1 MQDLR
6 SKLIR
11 GVSWSALQRL
21 GSQAIQGV
29 VFLVLARLLTP
40 KDFGLLSLAL
50 VYVGFLQIFVE
61 QGVGDA
67 VIQKHAL
74 EPVFVD
80 TAFWINLLSGFIF
93 CGVGWA
99 ASGVVA
105 TLFGQPELA
114 PVLRYLSLL
123 FPLNALAIVPLCL
136 LRRELRFQS
145 LALCTILQA
154 LAGGA
159 AAVFLAMRGA
169 GVWSLV
175 GQQFAASGV
184 AVAVM
189 ACATDWRPRLVMCRR
204 SFQELLWFGSNVSGV
219 NLLNLFN
226 RQADNLIIGY
236 FLGPVAL
243 GYYAI
248 AYQVLVNVSNLF
260 VGTIN
265 SLALPLFARLQHD
278 PARFRATVLQF
289 TRVTCLV
296 SAPVFYGISALAPEA
311 LTLCFGHKWAAS
323 APSLQVLCLI
333 GLLYAGFYF
342 HGPILT
348 AVGKP
353 QWNLFLNALQAVG
366 NGAAFLIGVRW
377 GILGVAT
384 AYVARAYLMAPIH
397 FWVLR
402 REAGLEIGAY
412 AKQFLPAGVASIIM
426 MLGLAAL
433 KFTPWWTLPPT
444 VALALAVV
452 AGGVFYLGAICALE
466 PSLRARVRHWL
477 TVASNGRPVAVPA
490 DVSTR

>member
-1 MQDLR
+1 MHDLR
-6 SKLIR
+6 SKTIR

-29 VFLVLARLLTP
+29 VFLLLARWLTP

-50 VYVGFLQIFVE
+50 IYLGFLQIFVE

-67 VIQKHAL
+67 VIQRHEI
-74 EPVFVD
+74 EPAFVD
-80 TAFWINLLSGFIF
+80 TAFWINLLSGLVF

-99 ASGVVA
+99 ASGAVA
-105 TLFGQPELA
+105 QLFGQPELA
-114 PVLRYLSLL
+114 PVLRCLSLL

-159 AAVFLAMRGA
+159 AAVFLALRGA
-169 GVWSLV
+169 GLWSLV
-175 GQQFAASGV
+175 GQQFVASVV
-184 AVAVM
+184 AVIVM
-189 ACATDWRPRLVMCRR
+189 ASATDWRPRLVICRR
-204 SFQELLWFGSNVSGV
+204 SFQELLWFGGNVSGV

-248 AYQVLVNVSNLF
+248 AYQILVNVSNLF

-265 SLALPLFARLQHD
+265 SIALPLFARLQND
-278 PARFRATVLQF
+278 PARFQATVLQF

-296 SAPVFYGISALAPEA
+296 SAPIFYGISALAPEA

-353 QWNLFLNALQAVG
+353 QWNLFLNALQAAG

-397 FWVLR
+397 LWVLR
-402 REAGLEIGAY
+402 REAGLDIGAY
-412 AKQFLPAGVASIIM
+412 AKQFLPAGVASVAM
-426 MLGLAAL
+426 MLGIAAL
-433 KFTPWWTLPPT
+433 RLTPLQTLPP
-444 VALALAVV
+444 VAALGLAVFM
-452 AGGVFYLGAICALE
+452 GGAFYLGVIFALE
-466 PSLRARVRHWL
+466 PSLRVRSRRL
-477 TVASNGRPVAVPA
+477 FVGAAAAPA
-490 DVSTR
+490 G

>member
-1 MQDLR
+1 M
-6 SKLIR
+6 IR

-29 VFLVLARLLTP
+29 VFLLLARLLTP

-50 VYVGFLQIFVE
+50 VYLGFLQIFVE
-61 QGVGDA
+61 QGMGDA
-67 VIQKHAL
+67 IIQKHEL

-80 TAFWINLLSGFIF
+80 TAFWINLSSGFVF

-99 ASGVVA
+99 ASGAVA

-114 PVLRYLSLL
+114 PVLRCLSLL

-136 LRRELRFQS
+136 LRRELRFPA

-154 LAGGA
+154 LSGGA
-159 AAVFLAMRGA
+159 VALFLAARGA

-175 GQQFAASGV
+175 GQQFVASGV

-189 ACATDWRPRLVMCRR
+189 AFATDWRPRLMMCRR
-204 SFQELLWFGSNVSGV
+204 SFKELLWFGSNVSGV

-248 AYQVLVNVSNLF
+248 AYQILVNVSNLF

-265 SLALPLFARLQHD
+265 SLALPLFARLQHE
-278 PARFRATVLQF
+278 PARLRATVLQF

-323 APSLQVLCLI
+323 APSLQVLCLV

-342 HGPILT
+342 HGPLLA

-353 QWNLFLNALQAVG
+353 QWNLFLNALQAAG

-397 FWVLR
+397 LWVLR

-412 AKQFLPAGVASIIM
+412 VKQFLPAGVASVVM

-433 KFTPWWTLPPT
+433 KFAPLPALPP
-444 VALALAVV
+444 VAALGLAVV
-452 AGGVFYLGAICALE
+452 AGGLLYLGVILALE
-466 PSLRARVRHWL
+466 PSLRARSRRWL
-477 TVASNGRPVAVPA
+477 SSASHGRGAAAPANVPA
-490 DVSTR
+490 V

>member
-1 MQDLR
+1 M
-6 SKLIR
+6 IR

-29 VFLVLARLLTP
+29 VFLLLARWLTP

-50 VYVGFLQIFVE
+50 VYLGFLQIFVE

-67 VIQKHAL
+67 IIQKHEL

-99 ASGVVA
+99 ASGAVA
-105 TLFGQPELA
+105 ALFGQPELA
-114 PVLRYLSLL
+114 PVLRSLSLL

-136 LRRELRFQS
+136 LRRALRFQA

-154 LAGGA
+154 LSGGA
-159 AAVFLAMRGA
+159 VALFLAGRGA

-175 GQQFAASGV
+175 GQQFVASGV

-189 ACATDWRPRLVMCRR
+189 AGATDWRPRLMTCRR
-204 SFQELLWFGSNVSGV
+204 SFKELFWFGSNVSGV

-248 AYQVLVNVSNLF
+248 AYQILVNVSNLF

-265 SLALPLFARLQHD
+265 SLALPLFARLQND

-296 SAPVFYGISALAPEA
+296 SAPVFYGISALAPQA

-353 QWNLFLNALQAVG
+353 QWNLFLNALQAAG

-397 FWVLR
+397 LWVLR

-412 AKQFLPAGVASIIM
+412 AKQFLPAGAASVVM
-426 MLGLAAL
+426 LLGLAAL
-433 KFTPWWTLPPT
+433 KFAPWPTLPP
-444 VALALAVV
+444 VAALGLAVA
-452 AGGVFYLGAICALE
+452 AGGLLYLGAIFALE
-466 PSLRARVRHWL
+466 PSLRARSRRLLSIVL
-477 TVASNGRPVAVPA
+477 NGREAAAPASVPA
-490 DVSTR
+490 I